1 MWPFN
6 SPFSKYNIQSSF
18 TLKSSFSDK
27 IKDNNTKEI
36 FNEISFQTPKKEI
49 NNNNNNNLTPFKLG
63 INYYFE
69 NLYPSES
76 ESLNINPINNLFG
89 SFNND
94 LTIDNDK
101 EKKSTFKSSFTISP
115 KSFYKSSSH
124 YLLSSNNYSSELIKI
139 TNNNINTNELIHK
152 NLSLLFN
159 DIKDDNSLYNNS
171 DNDNNNYLFKNMTYK
186 FEDKDNIL
194 VNNNIKRSHYSSK
207 KNKFS
212 KKIFE
217 CSSSTS
223 VLSLS
228 SLSSHK
234 RRRIRKNN
242 EQLFLLKKFYSE
254 HKYWNKNQIKEISS
268 KIGIKENKVYKWLW
282 DQRNKEIKNTKFIV
296 NKNTEKKNL

>member
-49 NNNNNNNLTPFKLG
+49 NNNDNNNLTPFKLG
-63 INYYFE
+63 VNYYLG
-69 NLYPSES
+69 NLYPSEF
-76 ESLNINPINNLFG
+76 LNKNPINNLFG
-89 SFNND
+89 SFNDN
-94 LTIDNDK
+94 LTIDKDK
-101 EKKSTFKSSFTISP
+101 EKKSTFKSSLTLSP
-115 KSFYKSSSH
+115 KSFYESSSH
-124 YLLSSNNYSSELIKI
+124 YLLSGNNYSSELIKI
-139 TNNNINTNELIHK
+139 TNNNINKNELIHK

-171 DNDNNNYLFKNMTYK
+171 DNDNNNNLFKNFTYK

-194 VNNNIKRSHYSSK
+194 INNNIKRSHYSSK
-207 KNKFS
+207 KNKSS

-223 VLSLS
+223 ILS

-282 DQRNKEIKNTKFIV
+282 DQRNKEIKNTKFMV
-296 NKNTEKKNL
+296 NKNAEKNIL